1 MSNLK
6 AACLPFVTRS
16 LRRGRL
22 RRTALL
28 SVVLAALSIMLG
40 TCLALGSGAME
51 REIRVGLDLEPNDW
65 ERGRA
70 EFVVVA
76 YDQDEHE
83 MLELE
88 KERIL
93 STRHEDTWGRI
104 QWRID
109 EGAATLRA
117 ATSQPSPRAYVGL
130 HARASALLVD
140 RAYLTSPDRRGD
152 TDAFSWNRPADV
164 SRLRAVVDAR
174 LVPTIE
180 RYSSPLGTMDAV
192 RLSGL
197 IAGGALAVFLL
208 VLGPMLV
215 GMQLAQEVHE
225 NTLMPLTGTSL
236 SSRQLA
242 IGLCSGPLAVV
253 GILAVPQILLVLAA
267 ASIAGYV
274 TAALGLLVIGLVGCA
289 LLTTICM
296 LLALSLGRTRTPGV
310 VGISLLA
317 LLSGM
322 LAIGLGIGAT
332 LEDDTAG
339 LVAMFPQ
346 VGIFHLWREAFAPAG
361 NMGAWDAMFTD
372 LSLAFGTVGFVVL
385 ASLGLRAVERRIALR
400 PGPSLGRWE
409 ALVGATTAIVL
420 TSFAVSEHL
429 RDGEAF
435 YLITL
440 ALMAVPL
447 SALLMSRV
455 PLGDVPASLRVI
467 PLRSLLAGLVTY
479 LLIHLAVT
487 TVLVGGPAELHLL
500 AHPVV
505 LLHLGWAVL
514 VAALLSVRVVAVP
527 MKIASMAWAGLCAL
541 LVVISYVHAC
551 VWASEHAYAFHS
563 RPVFALWEASPL
575 LGLLQVGLMVWV
587 PYSLIRTLRRQTAG
601 LG

>member
-1 MSNLK
+1 MPRMSKLK

-76 YDQDEHE
+76 YDEDEQE
-83 MLELE
+83 RLEIE

-93 STRHEDTWGRI
+93 SIRRDDTWGQV

-117 ATSQPSPRAYVGL
+117 ATGQAPPRALAEL
-130 HARASALLVD
+130 HTRASELLVEH
-140 RAYLTSPDRRGD
+140 AYLVSPDRRGD

-164 SRLRAVVDAR
+164 SRLRTVVEAQ

-180 RYSSPLGTMDAV
+180 LYSSPLGTMDAV

-225 NTLMPLTGTSL
+225 NTLMPLTGTAL

-253 GILAVPQILLVLAA
+253 GILAAPQILLVLAA
-267 ASIAGYV
+267 AAVAGYV
-274 TAALGLLVIGLVGCA
+274 TAALGLLVIGLAGCA
-289 LLTTICM
+289 LLTTLCM
-296 LLALSLGRTRTPGV
+296 LLALGLGRTRTPGV

-317 LLSGM
+317 LLSAM
-322 LAIGLGIGAT
+322 LALGLGLGVT
-332 LEDDTAG
+332 LDDDTAG
-339 LVAMFPQ
+339 MVAMFPQ
-346 VGIFHLWREAFAPAG
+346 VGIFHLWRKAFAPA
-361 NMGAWDAMFTD
+361 
-372 LSLAFGTVGFVVL
+372 
-385 ASLGLRAVERRIALR
+385 RRL
-400 PGPSLGRWE
+400 
-409 ALVGATTAIVL
+409 
-420 TSFAVSEHL
+420 
-429 RDGEAF
+429 
-435 YLITL
+435 
-440 ALMAVPL
+440 
-447 SALLMSRV
+447 
-455 PLGDVPASLRVI
+455 
-467 PLRSLLAGLVTY
+467 
-479 LLIHLAVT
+479 
-487 TVLVGGPAELHLL
+487 
-500 AHPVV
+500 
-505 LLHLGWAVL
+505 
-514 VAALLSVRVVAVP
+514 
-527 MKIASMAWAGLCAL
+527 
-541 LVVISYVHAC
+541 
-551 VWASEHAYAFHS
+551 
-563 RPVFALWEASPL
+563 
-575 LGLLQVGLMVWV
+575 
-587 PYSLIRTLRRQTAG
+587 
-601 LG
+601 